1 MKKIRGEKMY
11 CLRCGTKVDD
21 KVEYCPHCGANIKEE
36 LSRYDYK
43 PKETD
48 HKEPTINLEP
58 SHEEQFEYSQKYSYA
73 KNDQQLQ
80 NILKNKK
87 STISPQ
93 NKEYL
98 KAYVGNNYVKIKKS
112 SFSFPTF
119 FFGPI
124 YMFYRKLY
132 MVGFIWVLLSI
143 VAIIFF
149 ELYFIAMIIMAIL
162 FRNIYFAH
170 ALKKVEIIK
179 RRLTGLDHETIIKEC
194 KKSGGPN
201 IMVPIIIIILIFA
214 LIVAGI
220 NVATDNISNIIE
232 ESKPLKQDTTY
243 NENDLSYTIPE
254 GFMLDYKSKD
264 DYHSYQGFHNNYC
277 DVYIRITFDADYY
290 EDETDYL
297 NSMIST
303 NINDDVSPITTLAIN
318 NNNWTTITVK
328 KEYYTQ
334 TTYVLEKNNDF
345 YRIETKCDNEDITT
359 CQSEFDKI
367 INSLTYKN

>member
-1 MKKIRGEKMY
+1 
-11 CLRCGTKVDD
+11 
-21 KVEYCPHCGANIKEE
+21 
-36 LSRYDYK
+36 
-43 PKETD
+43 
-48 HKEPTINLEP
+48 
-58 SHEEQFEYSQKYSYA
+58 
-73 KNDQQLQ
+73 
-80 NILKNKK
+80 
-87 STISPQ
+87 
-93 NKEYL
+93 
-98 KAYVGNNYVKIKKS
+98 
-112 SFSFPTF
+112 
-119 FFGPI
+119 
-124 YMFYRKLY
+124 
-132 MVGFIWVLLSI
+132 
-143 VAIIFF
+143 
-149 ELYFIAMIIMAIL
+149 
-162 FRNIYFAH
+162 
-170 ALKKVEIIK
+170 
-179 RRLTGLDHETIIKEC
+179 
-194 KKSGGPN
+194 
-201 IMVPIIIIILIFA
+201 MVPIIIIILIFA

-220 NVATDNISNIIE
+220 NIATDNISNIIE
-232 ESKPLKQDTTY
+232 ESNPLKQDTTY
-243 NENDLSYTIPE
+243 NENNLSYTIPE

>member
-93 NKEYL
+93 NEEYL
-98 KAYVGNNYVKIKKS
+98 KAYVGNNYEKIKKS

-132 MVGFIWVLLSI
+132 MVGFIWILLSI

-179 RRLTGLDHETIIKEC
+179 RRLT
-194 KKSGGPN
+194 
-201 IMVPIIIIILIFA
+201 
-214 LIVAGI
+214 
-220 NVATDNISNIIE
+220 
-232 ESKPLKQDTTY
+232 
-243 NENDLSYTIPE
+243 
-254 GFMLDYKSKD
+254 
-264 DYHSYQGFHNNYC
+264 
-277 DVYIRITFDADYY
+277 
-290 EDETDYL
+290 
-297 NSMIST
+297 
-303 NINDDVSPITTLAIN
+303 
-318 NNNWTTITVK
+318 
-328 KEYYTQ
+328 
-334 TTYVLEKNNDF
+334 
-345 YRIETKCDNEDITT
+345 
-359 CQSEFDKI
+359 
-367 INSLTYKN
+367 